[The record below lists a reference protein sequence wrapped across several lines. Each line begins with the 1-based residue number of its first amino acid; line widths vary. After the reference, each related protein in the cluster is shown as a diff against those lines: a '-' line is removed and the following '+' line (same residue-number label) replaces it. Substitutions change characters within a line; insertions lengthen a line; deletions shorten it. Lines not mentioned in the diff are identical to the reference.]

1 MKYLF
6 ILAHPDDET
15 VAPGGTIRKL
25 ADSGDEI
32 KVVLATAGGA
42 LHSQGKHCKRFKR
55 LNGIRHSR
63 ISKSC
68 DCNIGQIRKK
78 EFERACKILGVKET
92 KILNF
97 KDGELNNNLVWGEM
111 ELTLIDEI
119 EEYKPEVVVTFD
131 HSGWYFHL
139 DHVAVSVSTMRAVQ
153 RTKHK
158 VETLLFNIFH
168 PPGIKMR
175 WPYVYQEKLPITHEV
190 NIKSV
195 MKDKIKAVKAHKSQ
209 GLKFLVGSL
218 LSGNLNKEYFQLVL
232 ASKKGKKVFEKHKV
246 FKAARK

>member
-15 VAPGGTIRKL
+15 VAPGGTIRRL
-25 ADSGDEI
+25 ADNGDEV

-42 LHSQGKHCKRFKR
+42 G
-55 LNGIRHSR
+55 GIRPLKLAKSQK
-63 ISKSC
+63 SKGYSPLTAM
-68 DCNIGQIRKK
+68 DIRRK
-78 EFERACKILGVKET
+78 EFLAACKILGVKET

-111 ELTLIDEI
+111 ELTFIDEI

-139 DHVAVSVSTMRAVQ
+139 DHVAVSISTMRAVQ
-153 RTKHK
+153 RSKHK
-158 VETLLFNIFH
+158 VEALLFNIFH

-190 NIKSV
+190 NIKKV
-195 MKDKIKAVKAHKSQ
+195 MKKKIEAVKAHKSQ

-218 LSGNLNKEYFQLVL
+218 MSGRLNKEYFQLVL
-232 ASKKGKKVFEKHKV
+232 ASKKGKKEFGKHKV
-246 FKAARK
+246 FKKL

>member
-15 VAPGGTIRKL
+15 VAPGGTIRRL
-25 ADSGDEI
+25 ADNKDEV
-32 KVVLATAGGA
+32 KVVMATAGGA
-42 LHSQGKHCKRFKR
+42 GP
-55 LNGIRHSR
+55 GIRR
-63 ISKSC
+63 VKSVK
-68 DCNIGQIRKK
+68 DSDDSGAFAPEKLVEVRRQ
-78 EFERACKILGVKET
+78 EFLKACKILGVKET
-92 KILNF
+92 KILSF

-111 ELTLIDEI
+111 ELTFIDEI

-139 DHVAVSVSTMRAVQ
+139 DHVAVSISTMRAVQ
-153 RTKHK
+153 RSKHK
-158 VETLLFNIFH
+158 VEALLFNIFH

-190 NIKSV
+190 DIKSV

-218 LSGNLNKEYFQLVL
+218 MSGRLNKEYFQLVL
-232 ASKKGKKVFEKHKV
+232 GSKKGKKMFEKHEV
-246 FKAARK
+246 FKKI